1 MSADTTGTEP
11 PRARGRP
18 RLPGCDVSPST
29 APTNAT
35 PSATPCG
42 SSSTTRCTRPTAI
55 PTSASPSIRGAGPCF
70 SSGYDLKSSLSE
82 GQPFYTPPGDG
93 SWSRH
98 VADGWSRIWDLAKP
112 VIAQVHGYAM
122 AGGTELMAACDL
134 VYIAEDAQLSYPVV
148 RVVSPPDFQFHVWL
162 VGMRAAMELMLTGD
176 AIDGREAVRIGM
188 ANRAFPEADL
198 ERETLAM
205 AARVGVDPERPPA
218 DQQAHGAPGDGVQGR
233 AHGDARGLRA
243 AGAGQQPRDVEAV
256 LRRRPVG
263 RGQASSPAGLERDA
277 QVLPE
282 RDRAVVLV
290 LLAPRL
296 DAVDVPAHEVV
307 PADQVLVAEVHEL
320 ADASRPR
327 RGTRDRARRCPRR
340 ARVSPCRRRGR
351 ARGSRAGPWRRVRPR
366 RRAGGSP

>member
-1 MSADTTGTEP
+1 MSADTTGSSADALVLVDDPAPRVRRLTLNRPEKRNAISNALRTELYDALHAADRDP
-11 PRARGRP
+11 EVG
-18 RLPGCDVSPST
+18 VT
-29 APTNAT
+29 V
-35 PSATPCG
+35 
-42 SSSTTRCTRPTAI
+42 
-55 PTSASPSIRGAGPCF
+55 IRGAGPCF

-205 AARVGVDPERPPA
+205 AARVASIPSDLLQINKRTVHRAMEFKGVRTA
-218 DQQAHGAPGDGVQGR
+218 
-233 AHGDARGLRA
+233 
-243 AGAGQQPRDVEAV
+243 
-256 LRRRPVG
+256 
-263 RGQASSPAGLERDA
+263 
-277 QVLPE
+277 
-282 RDRAVVLV
+282 
-290 LLAPRL
+290 
-296 DAVDVPAHEVV
+296 
-307 PADQVLVAEVHEL
+307 
-320 ADASRPR
+320 
-327 RGTRDRARRCPRR
+327 T
-340 ARVSPCRRRGR
+340 
-351 ARGSRAGPWRRVRPR
+351 RAGSELQGLASNLETSKQFV
-366 RRAGGSP
+366 GGDLSAAVKQAAQQD

>member
-1 MSADTTGTEP
+1 MSADTTGTGADALVLVDDP
-11 PRARGRP
+11 APRVRRLTLNRP
-18 RLPGCDVSPST
+18 AKRNAISNALRTELYDALHAADRDPDVGVT
-29 APTNAT
+29 V
-35 PSATPCG
+35 
-42 SSSTTRCTRPTAI
+42 
-55 PTSASPSIRGAGPCF
+55 IRGAGPCF

-162 VGMRAAMELMLTGD
+162 VGMRPAMELMLTGD

-205 AARVGVDPERPPA
+205 AARVASIPSDLLQINKRTVHRAMEFKGVRTA
-218 DQQAHGAPGDGVQGR
+218 
-233 AHGDARGLRA
+233 
-243 AGAGQQPRDVEAV
+243 
-256 LRRRPVG
+256 
-263 RGQASSPAGLERDA
+263 
-277 QVLPE
+277 
-282 RDRAVVLV
+282 
-290 LLAPRL
+290 
-296 DAVDVPAHEVV
+296 
-307 PADQVLVAEVHEL
+307 
-320 ADASRPR
+320 
-327 RGTRDRARRCPRR
+327 T
-340 ARVSPCRRRGR
+340 
-351 ARGSRAGPWRRVRPR
+351 RAGSELQGL
-366 RRAGGSP
+366 ASNLETSKQFFGGDLSAAVKNAAAQQ